1 MHMKLYSL
9 HRTQKL
15 PLSVNAA
22 WDFFSN
28 PRNLALITPPSLG
41 LKVTSDVPP
50 RMYQGM
56 IVTYTVTPL
65 LNYPVRWVTEITHM
79 DEGRMFVDEQRFGP
93 YKFWHHQHIFEETEG
108 GVEITDLIHYAL
120 PFGPLGRIVHS
131 LVVKRQ
137 LDEIF
142 EFRRTYLE
150 EKFGKFAR

>member
-1 MHMKLYSL
+1 MKLYRL

-15 PLSVNAA
+15 PLSLNEA

-28 PRNLALITPPSLG
+28 PRNLAIITPPSLG
-41 LKVTSDVPP
+41 FKVTSEVPP

-65 LNYPVRWVTEITHM
+65 LNYPVRWVTEITHV

-93 YKFWHHQHIFEETEG
+93 YRFWHHQHLFEETEG
-108 GVEITDLIHYAL
+108 GVEVTDLIHYAL
-120 PFGPLGRIVHS
+120 PLGPLGRIAHS
-131 LVVKRQ
+131 LIVKRQ

-142 EFRRTYLE
+142 EFRRKYLK
-150 EKFGKFAR
+150 EKFGEIAG

>member
-1 MHMKLYSL
+1 MKLYRL

-15 PLSVNAA
+15 PLSVNEA

-41 LKVTSDVPP
+41 FKVTSDVPP
-50 RMYQGM
+50 KMYQGM

-65 LNYPVRWVTEITHM
+65 LNYPVRWVTEITHV

-108 GVEITDLIHYAL
+108 GVEMTDLIHYAL
-120 PFGPLGRIVHS
+120 PFGPLGRIAHS
-131 LVVKRQ
+131 LIVKRQ

-142 EFRRTYLE
+142 DFRRKYLE
-150 EKFGKFAR
+150 EKFC

>member
-1 MHMKLYSL
+1 MKLYRL

-15 PLSVNAA
+15 PLSVNEA

-41 LKVTSDVPP
+41 FKVTSDVPP
-50 RMYQGM
+50 KMYQGM
-56 IVTYTVTPL
+56 ILTYTVTPL

-93 YKFWHHQHIFEETEG
+93 YKFWHHQHIFEETQG

-120 PFGPLGRIVHS
+120 PFGPIGRIAHS
-131 LVVKRQ
+131 LIVKRQ

-142 EFRRTYLE
+142 EFRREYLK
-150 EKFGKFAR
+150 EKFGEIAR

>member
-1 MHMKLYSL
+1 MKLYRL

-15 PLSVNAA
+15 PLSLNEA

-41 LKVTSDVPP
+41 FKVTSEVPP

-65 LNYPVRWVTEITHM
+65 LNYPVRWVTEITHV

-93 YKFWHHQHIFEETEG
+93 YRFWHHQHLFEETEG
-108 GVEITDLIHYAL
+108 GVEVTDLIHYAL
-120 PFGPLGRIVHS
+120 PLGPLGRIAHS
-131 LVVKRQ
+131 LIVKRQ

-142 EFRRTYLE
+142 EFRRKYLK
-150 EKFGKFAR
+150 EKFGEIAG

>member
-1 MHMKLYSL
+1 MKLYRL
-9 HRTQKL
+9 LRTQKL
-15 PLSVNAA
+15 PLSANEA

-41 LKVTSDVPP
+41 FKVTSDVPP
-50 RMYQGM
+50 KMYQGM

-65 LNYPVRWVTEITHM
+65 LNFPVRWVTEITHV

-108 GVEITDLIHYAL
+108 GVEVTDLIHYAL
-120 PFGPLGRIVHS
+120 PFGPLGRIAHS
-131 LVVKRQ
+131 LIVKRQ

-142 EFRRTYLE
+142 EFRRNYLE
-150 EKFGKFAR
+150 ERFGTAR

>member
-1 MHMKLYSL
+1 MKLYRL

-15 PLSVNAA
+15 PLSLNEA

-28 PRNLALITPPSLG
+28 PRNLAIITPPSLG
-41 LKVTSDVPP
+41 FKVTSEVPP

-93 YKFWHHQHIFEETEG
+93 YRFWHHQHLFEETEG
-108 GVEITDLIHYAL
+108 GVEVTDLIHYAL
-120 PFGPLGRIVHS
+120 PLGPLGRIAHS
-131 LVVKRQ
+131 LIVKRQ

-142 EFRRTYLE
+142 EFRRKYLK
-150 EKFGKFAR
+150 EKFGEIAG